1 MTKQELNRYFWLK
14 NEIEKQKNRLDRLK
28 HRMERSGETVGDTVL
43 DYRNGKGIPVRIEGI
58 PTEEFSLPIVIHM
71 LEEEIE
77 KNVKESEVQLLRI
90 EQFIQSIEDPR
101 MRELLRC
108 RYLDCMSWK
117 EIGRANYIDS
127 DYARSLVRDFLK
139 DCK

>member
-14 NEIEKQKNRLDRLK
+14 NEIEKQKKRLNKLK
-28 HRMERSGETVGDTVL
+28 RRMERSGEIVGDTVL
-43 DYRNGKGIPVRIEGI
+43 DYRSGKGIPVRIEGI
-58 PTEEFSLPIVIHM
+58 PAEEFSLPIVIHM

-90 EQFIQSIEDPR
+90 EQYIQSVEDPR

-117 EIGRANYIDS
+117 EIGRANYIDA
-127 DYARSLVRDFLK
+127 DYARKLVRDFINNA
-139 DCK
+139 